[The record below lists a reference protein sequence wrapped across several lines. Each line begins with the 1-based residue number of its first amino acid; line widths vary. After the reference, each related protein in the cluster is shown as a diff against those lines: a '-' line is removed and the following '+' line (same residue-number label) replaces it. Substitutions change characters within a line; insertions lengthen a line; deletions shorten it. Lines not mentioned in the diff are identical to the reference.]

1 MFSDLTVR
9 ENLELG
15 SYASGDYDWARVI
28 GYFPKL
34 ATLMERKA
42 GYLSGGERQMLMIGR
57 AILGSPKLLLV
68 DEPTEGLAPSIV
80 AQLKDVFRQ
89 LSRNCRAGDRRAE
102 PAAGVRARR
111 PVYALNEGRI
121 MAELTGRD
129 QIRPET
135 MRAVPVIDGNAMI
148 NVLKW
153 WWSLLLVFGLLALGG
168 VFLPLPFAN
177 EIVIFSIYAMG
188 CNFLLGRVGFISFGQ
203 PAYLAVGAYATA
215 FYLFYFG
222 TNPYVGILIG
232 VAAGIVAALAVG
244 PLFVRLR
251 SDYFALV
258 NLALAVIIYY
268 LMQKVLAGITHGDN
282 GLWFLTQI
290 DSTPILDLTRPGQ
303 FFVFAL
309 LVCFAV
315 WALYKYLDDSIY
327 GACCLAAKINE
338 DKLRFLGYSNFRIRL
353 LAFVIANTTTAL
365 AGALYAVYLGFVSPE
380 ITSPARAADPII
392 VVILGG
398 VGTLYGPIAGAIA
411 YTGMKDIIS
420 KVIGNWELLIGSL
433 LVVIMLAGERGI
445 LGTLRV
451 AVEDRDAAPADPRA
465 AGRERDPMIDAHLL
479 DIRA

>member
-1 MFSDLTVR
+1 
-9 ENLELG
+9 
-15 SYASGDYDWARVI
+15 
-28 GYFPKL
+28 
-34 ATLMERKA
+34 
-42 GYLSGGERQMLMIGR
+42 MI
-57 AILGSPKLLLV
+57 
-68 DEPTEGLAPSIV
+68 D
-80 AQLKDVFRQ
+80 
-89 LSRNCRAGDRRAE
+89 
-102 PAAGVRARR
+102 
-111 PVYALNEGRI
+111 
-121 MAELTGRD
+121 
-129 QIRPET
+129 
-135 MRAVPVIDGNAMI
+135 
-148 NVLKW
+148 VLKW

-177 EIVIFSIYAMG
+177 EIVIFSIYAIG

-203 PAYLAVGAYATA
+203 PAYLAVGAYAAA

-222 TNPYVGILIG
+222 TNPYVGIVIG
-232 VAAGIVAALAVG
+232 VVAGALAALLVG

-290 DSTPILDLTRPGQ
+290 DSTPILDLTRPGH
-303 FFVFAL
+303 FFVFAF

-327 GACCLAAKINE
+327 GACCLAAKVNE
-338 DKLRFLGYSNFRIRL
+338 DKLRFLGYSNYRIRL

-392 VVILGG
+392 VTILGG
-398 VGTLYGPIAGAIA
+398 VGTLFGPIVGAIV
-411 YTGMKDIIS
+411 YTGMKDVIS
-420 KVIGNWELLIGSL
+420 KAIGNWELLIGAH

-445 LGTLRV
+445 LGTLESAWERLRLRRRNRV
-451 AVEDRDAAPADPRA
+451 TDLWSALR
-465 AGRERDPMIDAHLL
+465 
-479 DIRA
+479 